1 MTPFSIAAL
10 VASGI
15 GLWLVH
21 RGIEGMFRDEK
32 ARSRSPFGEKLLRP
46 PGESLRLRVEE
57 LKLDM
62 LEKGMALV
70 VFIMVPVFLFLFM
83 PQRSGLHP
91 VSLTVSLLGST
102 SGVCYAAAYFHW
114 RKFKVLRREL
124 RNGWLGFDGERY
136 MAEKLTPLVGKG
148 YRVFHDLQVDWLP
161 GMKFNIDHIA
171 VGSNGVFVIE
181 TKTRRKR
188 NGALPGGTEDY
199 KMKVSV
205 GMLHFPQEM
214 PTDEPLKQAKT
225 NADVLARRLAGT
237 SKSAVPVFAVVALP
251 GWWVDEEES
260 GEVRVV
266 SGRAIA
272 SRLPGFGQEGIL
284 SEREILRLSDLL
296 DRDCRN
302 VEG

>member
-1 MTPFSIAAL
+1 MIPFSIAAL
-10 VASGI
+10 VASCI

-46 PGESLRLRVEE
+46 PGESLRLRIDD
-57 LKLDM
+57 LKM
-62 LEKGMALV
+62 HILEKGIIIAL
-70 VFIMVPVFLFLFM
+70 FIFLPVILFLLI

-124 RNGWLGFDGERY
+124 RNCWLGFDGERY

-148 YRVFHDLQVDWLP
+148 YRVFHDLQVDWIP
-161 GMKFNIDHIA
+161 GMKFNIDHVV

-188 NGALPGGTEDY
+188 KGEIAEGTEIHRL
-199 KMKVSV
+199 KVSD
-205 GMLHFPQEM
+205 GMLHFPQEK
-214 PTDEPLKQAKT
+214 PTDEPLKQAKN

-237 SKSAVPVFAVVALP
+237 SKSEVPVFAVVALP
-251 GWWVDEEES
+251 GWWVDEEEP

-272 SRLPGFGQEGIL
+272 SRLPTFGEEGIL
-284 SEREILRLSDLL
+284 SESEIVRLSDLM

>member
-1 MTPFSIAAL
+1 MNPFSIAAL

-46 PGESLRLRVEE
+46 PGESLRLRIDD
-57 LKLDM
+57 LKM
-62 LEKGMALV
+62 HILEKGMIIAL
-70 VFIMVPVFLFLFM
+70 FIFLPVILFLLI

-124 RNGWLGFDGERY
+124 RNCWLGFDGERY

-199 KMKVSV
+199 KMQVSG

-251 GWWVDEEES
+251 GWWVDEEEY

-272 SRLPGFGQEGIL
+272 SRLPAFGEGGIL
-284 SEREILRLSDLL
+284 SEQEILRLSDLL